1 VSHVL
6 VVCTTN
12 VPEAQLRSQVGADD
26 VVRVVVPVVR
36 QGVLDWLANDQ
47 RAFARADELAAEVA
61 EELPT
66 EPVAATAGESDV
78 ALAIRDALATYPADE
93 IVVAVEDGSEL
104 ALDGV
109 VDGVETGGR
118 RFDGIPLRWVVVR

>member
-6 VVCTTN
+6 LVPTTH
-12 VPEAQLRSQVGADD
+12 VPEAQLRRQVGPDD

-47 RAFARADELAAEVA
+47 HAFALAEELAEHVA
-61 EELPT
+61 ADLPT
-66 EPVAATAGESDV
+66 EPVEATPGESDV

-93 IVVAVEDGSEL
+93 IVIAVADEESRSLE
-104 ALDGV
+104 GV
-109 VDGVETGGR
+109 APDAQTGR
-118 RFDGIPLRWVVVR
+118 DRFDGIPVRWLVVR